1 MADCRSFGANA
12 GASATRR
19 VYQKPAQPQ
28 ARRSVDLDGKLVS
41 VPPLITLTTDFG
53 TADPY
58 VAEMKGVLL
67 GEGPADLRLVDLS
80 HELPPFD
87 VYAAALF
94 LRAAVPR
101 FPDGTIHLV
110 VVDPGVGSE
119 RAPIV
124 AKLGNQLLVGPDN
137 RVFGYL
143 FDGSEEVYVADPKEL
158 GARALSATF
167 HGRDLFAP
175 LAARLAHGAEPR
187 ELGVR
192 AESYQ
197 HLVFPLVELSGDTL
211 IGRVIHVD
219 RFGNLITN
227 ITRSVLFGFLNARA
241 SAESSALTPP
251 LAQTMQINLGE
262 QKLRGLATHYAEAK
276 AGELLALIGSN
287 QLLEVAVREG
297 NAALKLGAQVGKP
310 IRVQRE

>member
-1 MADCRSFGANA
+1 
-12 GASATRR
+12 
-19 VYQKPAQPQ
+19 
-28 ARRSVDLDGKLVS
+28 
-41 VPPLITLTTDFG
+41 LTTDFG

-67 GEGPADLRLVDLS
+67 SAGPPDLRLLDLS
-80 HELPPFD
+80 HELPAFD
-87 VYAAALF
+87 VHAAALF

-101 FPDGTIHLV
+101 FPPGSIHLV
-110 VVDPGVGSE
+110 VVDPGVGSA

-124 AKLGNQLLVGPDN
+124 ARIGTQLLVGPDN

-143 FDGSEEVYVADPKEL
+143 FDGSEEVYVADPAL
-158 GARALSATF
+158 IGARSLSATF

-175 LAARLAHGAEPR
+175 LAARLAHGAAPH
-187 ELGVR
+187 ELGTR

-211 IGRVIHVD
+211 VGRVIHID

-227 ITRSVLFGFLNARA
+227 ITRSVLLGFLQPRGDAN
-241 SAESSALTPP
+241 TPEREH
-251 LAQTMQINLGE
+251 AAVVSVGE
-262 QKLRGLATHYAEAK
+262 QKVRGLSTHYAQAK
-276 AGELLALIGSN
+276 TGELLALIGSN

-297 NAALKLGAQVGKP
+297 SAALKLGAQAGKQVR
-310 IRVQRE
+310 IQRE

>member
-1 MADCRSFGANA
+1 MNA
-12 GASATRR
+12 RIVGSLAARAEARATRR
-19 VYQKPAQPQ
+19 VYQKGAQPQ
-28 ARRSVDLDGKLVS
+28 ASPRRDVDGRLAR

-67 GEGPADLRLVDLS
+67 SEGPADLRIVDLS

-101 FPDGTIHLV
+101 FPPGTIHVV
-110 VVDPGVGSE
+110 VVDPGVGSA

-124 AKLGNQLLVGPDN
+124 VKQGNQLLVGPDN

-143 FDGSEEVYVADPKEL
+143 FDGSEEVYVADPARL
-158 GARALSATF
+158 GERALSATF

-175 LAARLAHGAEPR
+175 LAARLASGAAPI
-187 ELGVR
+187 ELGAR

-197 HLVFPLVELSGDTL
+197 HLVFPLVELAGDTL
-211 IGRVIHVD
+211 QGRVIHVD
-219 RFGNLITN
+219 HFGNLITN
-227 ITRSVLFGFLNARA
+227 ITRSVLLGFLNAGTQGE
-241 SAESSALTPP
+241 SAPAT
-251 LAQTMQINLGE
+251 TVIHVGE
-262 QKLRGLATHYAEAK
+262 QKVRGLSTHYAEAK
-276 AGELLALIGSN
+276 PGELLALIGSN

-297 NAALKLGAQVGKP
+297 SAALKLGAQVGRP
-310 IRVQRE
+310 IRIQRE